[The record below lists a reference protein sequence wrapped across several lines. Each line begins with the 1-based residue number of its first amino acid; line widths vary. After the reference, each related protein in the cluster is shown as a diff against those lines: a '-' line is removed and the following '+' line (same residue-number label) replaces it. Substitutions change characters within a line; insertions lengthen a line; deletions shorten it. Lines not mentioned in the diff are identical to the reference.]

1 MFSEIK
7 RFCRNKYVL
16 FIIASVII
24 IFICVAAKKH
34 LFFELHE
41 QKYISV
47 ECCVGYEFSTND
59 PKKINDIIDFIN
71 DGKPFRPLNR
81 VDTLASPEIM
91 MILTEKDGTQKMIE
105 IYSGAFEEGLYLV
118 YNNTQYKIRNSYK
131 FCENAEAF
139 FRE

>member
-71 DGKPFRPLNR
+71 DGKPFRTLKQI
-81 VDTLASPEIM
+81 DTLASPEIM
-91 MILTEKDGTQKMIE
+91 MILTEKDGTTEMIE

-118 YNNTQYKIRNSYK
+118 HNDTRYKIKNSDE
-131 FCENAEAF
+131 FFENTEAL